1 MVLHPTGKPVGSRT
15 TNFMANIRIDLEK
28 IRTADFRTEDK
39 GRVAAAEIV
48 KRREEKQQQPTL
60 LNKLLGKKKDDG
72 DYKVSDRALNTQ
84 NLYEE
89 MDRVETEYVGKQIS
103 KEKHIRN
110 IGAVVSYAKELV
122 VLVVV
127 LTGLVLGWTFL
138 NGHSMEINKATD
150 VVFEKADEVV
160 NSTSSNKEMKKE
172 MDAYKER
179 INQNQAR

>member
-1 MVLHPTGKPVGSRT
+1 MQ
-15 TNFMANIRIDLEK
+15 NIKIDLEK

-39 GRVAAAEIV
+39 GRVAAAEIA
-48 KRREEKQQQPTL
+48 KRREEKQQQPSL

-89 MDRVETEYVGKQIS
+89 MDRAEAAYVDQQIS
-103 KEKHIRN
+103 KEKHAHN

-122 VLVVV
+122 ILVVV
-127 LTGLVLGWTFL
+127 LAGLVLGWTFL
-138 NGHSMEINKATD
+138 NGHSTEINKATD

-172 MDAYKER
+172 MDAYKDR
-179 INQNQAR
+179 INQNQTKK